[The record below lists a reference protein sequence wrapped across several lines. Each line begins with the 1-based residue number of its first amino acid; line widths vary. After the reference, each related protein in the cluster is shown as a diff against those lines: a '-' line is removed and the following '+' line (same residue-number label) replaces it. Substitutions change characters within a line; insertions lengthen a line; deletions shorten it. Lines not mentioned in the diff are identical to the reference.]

1 MASTVSSIG
10 VGVYADTSEFN
21 GSLNR
26 SAGVAEGFA
35 QTLSGVLVPA
45 SLAAER
51 AGQNVTSGFGN
62 LDDLMELVELRTLA
76 TSTAIANLAQQTSRL
91 ATAASRSA
99 RSSGSVAAGYK
110 QQEDAASSLIR
121 EQNQLIDQMD
131 RRASAKLRLPVIDES
146 MEMSALQRVVSQ
158 IEQARTQLQNRANV
172 ADARSNIQGIDERLT
187 GLRTQQS
194 TDPQLNAFS
203 GRGRDL
209 QVQINALLEERAAT
223 VARLA
228 QLMGEEV
235 SDAQRVE
242 LAQQQVNQA
251 IQQRSVALE
260 NQLNRQAQLL
270 ALADRQ
276 AELSRNPPSSS
287 QLESQYMRITEAI
300 NTQVSLLESLQAEI
314 QAAAGDAAQLA
325 VLAERDAVAQQA
337 LSALLGEQLTKRRQ
351 ITVAQDRESSE
362 AERLQRASEQFNA
375 SIERR
380 RGLLNQEVQ
389 QHQEALDL
397 IDRQDQLRRNPQS
410 LAQLQGEFDRLTAEI
425 ERQIGLENGFQNQLQ
440 RVAVTE
446 EQANAIRAG
455 EDAAR
460 TARLGMERQQLD
472 LRRQILDVTE
482 AERVAGVEAR
492 ELAQQRMV
500 DERELLATR
509 QQQIVAQNEAI
520 AAARSPARPESL
532 AGMRTEFEAVTQEL
546 QRQERLQT
554 QLNTKLAY
562 AGTNEQSRA
571 RILEQ
576 YEVRNR
582 EILNLRNRQ
591 LRLAQGITAAEQEG
605 LRVGERVAR
614 TLDRK
619 VVSLNAE
626 ARLAHQMHEDEQDF
640 VEMLQTQVRLQQIST
655 DEAHQLLLVFQD
667 LSGQQ
672 MAQMNQQIARG
683 QAGMGQFGGAI
694 QNVGYLIEDATSQFG
709 SRGLV
714 GAIQAGAN
722 NVSQIVLGLTG
733 SIRAQVFSSVGIGLL
748 QLAIQTGVFEKAM
761 NALGF
766 STVDYEKKLESLKD
780 MFDSYADAQQ
790 NVIDHQRSMN
800 DIMAEETSSALTSR
814 IEGLKRAMEDLAI
827 AQQANEKAFAAERDN
842 ERRVELEQEIKQNLN
857 AQGKIKNELAR
868 AAERGFL
875 SDEMIAEK
883 NAETNALIAER
894 QTLLAE
900 QHSLLLRLNE
910 GAAEMSE
917 TQKKLIEGDNKMA
930 DLEDQMGKAK
940 EEDLKRLKEEKAEKD
955 KIFNAA
961 MAQERELRAELMKR
975 SASLTP
981 STAGKDNLQDV
992 KKDAEAMAKF
1002 EASKAEQLSALRKDL
1017 AEEERHASESVFER
1031 MDLTERYDS
1040 QKKRRDTSRK
1050 ASKGDMDSE
1059 LAMLAPDQY
1068 IRQAALLEERE
1079 SALAKTKETLDQI
1092 VEKDEYWTRRIKQTQ
1107 GAIDA
1112 LNASQ
1117 FSGFTG
1123 QAKLSQEILNGRQ
1136 DLVNVEKELQQ
1147 SYAETPKTQEE
1158 TLARAKKINELEG
1171 ERLDARKKLIAL
1183 ESEGIKSQEKA
1194 ASILERMG
1202 GSLNEDYAKQTERR
1216 DAAAEFVSH
1225 LERATELGT
1234 MSNEQAAEQLAVF
1247 NELQSKTDQRDALLE
1262 ERKKLEKQQ
1271 SEKEKPTPVGN
1282 GVEAGST
1289 EAASLIAEAF
1299 SAMKAERETAP
1310 IVDALAKNQEALDG
1324 IKKSI
1329 EELPLLAFEK
1339 VR

>member
-10 VGVYADTSEFN
+10 VGIYANTSEFN
-21 GSLNR
+21 SALSQ
-26 SAGVAEGFA
+26 SAGVAEGFS
-35 QTLSGVLVPA
+35 QTLSGILVPA

-91 ATAASRSA
+91 ATTASRSA
-99 RSSGSVAAGYK
+99 RSSGSVAVGYK

-121 EQNQLIDQMD
+121 KQNQLIDQMD
-131 RRASAKLRLPVIDES
+131 RQASAKLRLPVIDES
-146 MEMSALQRVVSQ
+146 MELNALQRVVSQ
-158 IEQARTQLQNRANV
+158 IEQARTQLQTRANV
-172 ADARSNIQGIDERLT
+172 TDARSSIADIDTRVS
-187 GLRTQQS
+187 GLRATQNS
-194 TDPQLNAFS
+194 ATNALS
-203 GRGRDL
+203 GRSRDIE
-209 QVQINALLEERAAT
+209 VQINALLEERAAA

-242 LAQQQVNQA
+242 AAQQQVNQA

-300 NTQVSLLESLQAEI
+300 NTQVSLLGSLQAEI

-337 LSALLGEQLTKRRQ
+337 LSALLSEQLTKRQQ

-389 QHQEALDL
+389 QHQESLDL

-440 RVAVTE
+440 RVAMTE

-460 TARLGMERQQLD
+460 RARLDMERQQLD

-492 ELAQQRMV
+492 DLAQQRLV

-532 AGMRTEFEAVTQEL
+532 AGMRAEFETVTQEL
-546 QRQERLQT
+546 KRQEQLQT
-554 QLNTKLAY
+554 QLNAKLAY
-562 AGTNEQSRA
+562 AGDNEQRRA
-571 RILEQ
+571 RILEED
-576 YEVRNR
+576 EVRNR
-582 EILNLRNRQ
+582 AILNLRDRQ

-605 LRVGERVAR
+605 LRAGERVAR

-619 VVSLNAE
+619 VVSLNAQ
-626 ARLAHQMHEDEQDF
+626 ARFAHQMHEDEQEF

-655 DEAHQLLLVFQD
+655 EEAHRLLLVFQD
-667 LSGQQ
+667 ISGQQ
-672 MAQMNQQIARG
+672 MTQMNQQIARG
-683 QAGMGQFGGAI
+683 QAGMGRFGGAV
-694 QNVGYLIEDATSQFG
+694 QNLGYLIEDASSQFG
-709 SRGLV
+709 TRGWV

-722 NVSQIVLGLTG
+722 NVSQIVLGVTN
-733 SIRAQVFSSVGIGLL
+733 SIRAQVVSSVGIGLL
-748 QLAIQTGVFEKAM
+748 QLAIQTGVFERAM
-761 NALGF
+761 NALGL
-766 STVDYEKKLESLKD
+766 STVDYDKKLESLRD
-780 MFDSYADAQQ
+780 MLDSYADAQQ
-790 NVIDHQRSMN
+790 NAIDHQRTLN
-800 DIMAEETSSALTSR
+800 DIMREETSEALTGR
-814 IEGLKRAMEDLAI
+814 IEDLKRALEDLAI
-827 AQQANEKAFAAERDN
+827 AERANELQLINERD
-842 ERRVELEQEIKQNLN
+842 ERR
-857 AQGKIKNELAR
+857 LA
-868 AAERGFL
+868 AIPGEL
-875 SDEMIAEK
+875 SDIKAAMAGLNLIIAEGGMLDADSQAQLNDLYDQRK
-883 NAETNALIAER
+883 ALMVE
-894 QTLLAE
+894 QNTLKA
-900 QHSLLLRLNE
+900 RLSAADDKE
-910 GAAEMSE
+910 GD
-917 TQKKLIEGDNKMA
+917 TQKKLIEGDNKRL
-930 DLEDQMGKAK
+930 DIEDQIAAAQKARI
-940 EEDLKRLKEEKAEKD
+940 ERLKEEKAEKD

-961 MAQERELRAELMKR
+961 MDQQRELAQELSRRSDALRPEGAGERNLSSGQLLSTRAELAR
-975 SASLTP
+975 EL
-981 STAGKDNLQDV
+981 LIQ
-992 KKDAEAMAKF
+992 
-1002 EASKAEQLSALRKDL
+1002 
-1017 AEEERHASESVFER
+1017 RH
-1031 MDLTERYDS
+1031 D
-1040 QKKRRDTSRK
+1040 
-1050 ASKGDMDSE
+1050 
-1059 LAMLAPDQY
+1059 
-1068 IRQAALLEERE
+1068 LLE
-1079 SALAKTKETLDQI
+1079 
-1092 VEKDEYWTRRIKQTQ
+1092 
-1107 GAIDA
+1107 
-1112 LNASQ
+1112 
-1117 FSGFTG
+1117 
-1123 QAKLSQEILNGRQ
+1123 
-1136 DLVNVEKELQQ
+1136 VEKEIN
-1147 SYAETPKTQEE
+1147 AEEMRKTTDQDD
-1158 TLARAKKINELEG
+1158 TLAKAKRLNELEG
-1171 ERLDARKKLIAL
+1171 ERIDIRKKLNAL
-1183 ESEGIKSQEKA
+1183 SEEGKRSQEKA

-1202 GSLNEDYAKQTERR
+1202 GQLNEDYQKRVQAR
-1216 DAAAEFVSH
+1216 DATEEFVSQ
-1225 LERATELGT
+1225 LERATELGRMNNDEAGEYLAT
-1234 MSNEQAAEQLAVF
+1234 FKVLQAKE
-1247 NELQSKTDQRDALLE
+1247 KQRDVLLE
-1262 ERKKLEKQQ
+1262 RRKKLEELQ
-1271 SEKEKPTPVGN
+1271 SQKSKTTPVGN

-1289 EAASLIAEAF
+1289 EAARLIAEAF
-1299 SAMKAERETAP
+1299 SALKAQRETAP
-1310 IVDALAKNQEALDG
+1310 IVEALAKNQEALDG